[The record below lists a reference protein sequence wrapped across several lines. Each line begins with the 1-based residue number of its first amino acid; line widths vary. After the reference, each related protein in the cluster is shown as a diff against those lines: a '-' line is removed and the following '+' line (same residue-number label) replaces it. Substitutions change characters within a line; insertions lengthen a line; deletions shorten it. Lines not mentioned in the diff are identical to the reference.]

1 MPRQRHLRRKQLKA
15 PPTPR
20 LLPARTATLVPRHR
34 ELVRRYRPPT
44 HLAQV
49 RKVQM
54 FLPDVIDDVLAM
66 LSVSVRTALASAPAL
81 PLARTS
87 CPAALDGTAVLFL
100 RVAVYDG
107 EVIFEVLAIDEDGLA
122 AVVDETCHDVAVGRE
137 RRKSHSKSRSRSRS
151 CYSGDSGFH
160 VRRVTK

>member
-1 MPRQRHLRRKQLKA
+1 MPRQRHLRRKELKA
-15 PPTPR
+15 YPTPR
-20 LLPARTATLVPRHR
+20 LLPPRTATLVPRHR

-54 FLPDVIDDVLAM
+54 FLPDVVDDVLAV

-81 PLARTS
+81 PLARAP
-87 CPAALDGTAVLFL
+87 CPAALDGAAVLLL
-100 RVAVYDG
+100 RVAVHDG
-107 EVIFEVLAIDEDGLA
+107 EVVSEVLAVDEDGLA

-137 RRKSHSKSRSRSRS
+137 GRKSHSTSRIRG
-151 CYSGDSGFH
+151 CYDVNSGFH
-160 VRRVTK
+160 VGRVTV